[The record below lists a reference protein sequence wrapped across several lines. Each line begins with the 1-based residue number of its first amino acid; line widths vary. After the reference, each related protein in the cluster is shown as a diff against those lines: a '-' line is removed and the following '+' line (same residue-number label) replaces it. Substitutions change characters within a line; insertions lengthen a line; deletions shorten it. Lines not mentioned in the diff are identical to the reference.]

1 MIKRAK
7 NCQILSVLL
16 YLFFYIYPG
25 IIYPAVIVNSIVHPC
40 QCQQAVRYL
49 MCLMVSNLWNFEMAA
64 IAGAACSACASAD
77 QKEKALPPEIF
88 LVEIRAT

>member
-1 MIKRAK
+1 
-7 NCQILSVLL
+7 
-16 YLFFYIYPG
+16 
-25 IIYPAVIVNSIVHPC
+25 
-40 QCQQAVRYL
+40 
-49 MCLMVSNLWNFEMAA
+49 MAA